1 LIFNKEWNRQ
11 NKVKEETVSNKCPK
25 ILILLVLFGLSA
37 AFSTDVLANRLGLKM
52 GLQTKYS
59 FKFGLFYTFDLG
71 QNLQLQP
78 EVYYTQRNYGINIP
92 NVFFPVQI
100 PRTKDTIK
108 YIEVPLLLRYK
119 PNLMGP
125 ITPVLFGGG
134 YALFKVGEKLISNEF
149 LNDLLPR
156 NYTDVSFGVVVG
168 AGFELV
174 RGKITLHADFHANI
188 GFDWLRKLDYSKLVT
203 ERPSFFY
210 NNKSSSFSILGG
222 ISF

>member
-1 LIFNKEWNRQ
+1 MIFNKEWNRQ
-11 NKVKEETVSNKCPK
+11 NKVKEESVSNKCLK

-52 GLQTKYS
+52 GLQTKTS
-59 FKFGLFYTFDLG
+59 FKVGLFYAFDLG

-78 EVYYTQRNYGINIP
+78 EVYYTQRNYGINMIGFSLP
-92 NVFFPVQI
+92 EESFYT
-100 PRTKDTIK
+100 RDTIK
-108 YIEVPLLLRYK
+108 YIEVPFLLKYK
-119 PNLMGP
+119 LKLSDP
-125 ITPVLFGGG
+125 IIPVLFGGG
-134 YALFKVGEKLISNEF
+134 YALFKVGEKLIPNDF

-168 AGFELV
+168 AGLELT
-174 RGKITLHADFHANI
+174 RGKITLHADFRASI
-188 GFDWLRKLDYSKLVT
+188 GFGWLRQLEYSQLTT

-210 NNKSSSFSILGG
+210 NNKSSSFSILAG